1 MALVLPF
8 TDTTCDRVLP
18 DVRRVLDAHGVIA
31 LPTETYYGLAVS
43 PTDTAALQRLM
54 ELKGRP
60 ADKPILVL
68 IGSPDQLPQ
77 LVRSVPPAAALLME
91 LFWPGPLTIVFP
103 AAPDLP
109 ALLTAGTGT
118 IGVRQS
124 PLLQLQ
130 HLLQGTGPLTGTSA
144 NRSSEPPL
152 DDAVAVQRTLGAGV
166 ELILDGGRT
175 PGGLPSTMVDA
186 RDRPHL
192 LRAGALSTDL
202 IRAALA
208 RQGFELSS

>member
-68 IGSPDQLPQ
+68 IGSSDQLPQ

-130 HLLQGTGPLTGTSA
+130 HLLQGTGPVTGTSA

-152 DDAVAVQRTLGAGV
+152 DDAAAVQRTLGAGV

-192 LRAGALSTDL
+192 LRAGALPTDL
-202 IRAALA
+202 IRAALG

>member
-1 MALVLPF
+1 MRMAFSRCP
-8 TDTTCDRVLP
+8 
-18 DVRRVLDAHGVIA
+18 
-31 LPTETYYGLAVS
+31 
-43 PTDTAALQRLM
+43 
-54 ELKGRP
+54 
-60 ADKPILVL
+60 PILVL
-68 IGSPDQLPQ
+68 IGSLDQLPQ
-77 LVRSVPPAAALLME
+77 LVQAIPPAAALLME
-91 LFWPGPLTIVFP
+91 QFWPGPLTIVFP

-118 IGVRQS
+118 IGVRQA

-130 HLLQGTGPLTGTSA
+130 HLLRHTGPLTGTSA

-152 DDAVAVQRTLGAGV
+152 DNAVAVQRALGAGV
-166 ELILDGGRT
+166 DLILDGGHT

-208 RQGFELSS
+208 RQGYELSS

>member
-1 MALVLPF
+1 M
-8 TDTTCDRVLP
+8 
-18 DVRRVLDAHGVIA
+18 
-31 LPTETYYGLAVS
+31 
-43 PTDTAALQRLM
+43 
-54 ELKGRP
+54 
-60 ADKPILVL
+60 
-68 IGSPDQLPQ
+68 
-77 LVRSVPPAAALLME
+77 
-91 LFWPGPLTIVFP
+91 PLTIVFP
-103 AAPDLP
+103 ASPDLP

-118 IGVRQS
+118 IGVRQA

-130 HLLQGTGPLTGTSA
+130 HLLRHTGPLTGTSA

-152 DDAVAVQRTLGAGV
+152 DNAVAVQRALGAGV
-166 ELILDGGRT
+166 DLILDGGHT

-208 RQGFELSS
+208 RQGYELSS

>member
-77 LVRSVPPAAALLME
+77 LVRSIPPAAALLME

>member
-130 HLLQGTGPLTGTSA
+130 HLLQGTGPVTGTSA

-152 DDAVAVQRTLGAGV
+152 DDAAAVQRTLGAGV

>member
-130 HLLQGTGPLTGTSA
+130 HLLQGTGPVTGTSA

>member
-1 MALVLPF
+1 MALLLSF
-8 TDTTCDRVLP
+8 TDTTCDCVLP
-18 DVRRVLDAHGVIA
+18 DVRRVLDTHGVLA
-31 LPTETYYGLAVS
+31 LPTETYYGLAVR
-43 PTDTAALQRLM
+43 PTDTAALQHLM

-60 ADKPILVL
+60 SDKPILVL
-68 IGSPDQLPQ
+68 IGSLEQLPQ
-77 LVRSVPPAAALLME
+77 LVQSIPPAAALLME

-124 PLLQLQ
+124 PLRPLQ
-130 HLLQGTGPLTGTSA
+130 HLLRHTGPLTGTSA
-144 NRSSEPPL
+144 NRSSEPPI
-152 DDAVAVQRTLGAGV
+152 DNAAAVQRALGAGV
-166 ELILDGGRT
+166 DLILDGGPT

-192 LRAGALSTDL
+192 LRAGALPTDL

-208 RQGFELSS
+208 RQGYELSS

>member
-1 MALVLPF
+1 MALLLPF

-18 DVRRVLDAHGVIA
+18 EVRRVLDAHGVVA
-31 LPTETYYGLAVS
+31 LPTETYYGLAVR
-43 PTDTAALQRLM
+43 PTDTAALQNLM

-60 ADKPILVL
+60 TDKPILVL
-68 IGSPDQLPQ
+68 IGSPGQLPQ
-77 LVRSVPPAAALLME
+77 LVRSISPAAALLME

-130 HLLQGTGPLTGTSA
+130 HLLRHTGPLTGTSA
-144 NRSSEPPL
+144 NRSSEPPI
-152 DDAVAVQRTLGAGV
+152 DNAEAVQRALGAGV
-166 ELILDGGRT
+166 DLILDGGHT

-192 LRAGALSTDL
+192 LRAGAFPTDL
-202 IRAALA
+202 IRVSLR
-208 RQGFELSS
+208 RQGYELSS

>member
-152 DDAVAVQRTLGAGV
+152 DDAAAVQRTLGAGV

>member
-18 DVRRVLDAHGVIA
+18 DARQVLDAHGVLA
-31 LPTETYYGLAVS
+31 LPTETYYGLAVR
-43 PTDTAALQRLM
+43 PTDETALRRLI

-60 ADKPILVL
+60 SDKPILVL
-68 IGSPDQLPQ
+68 IGSLDQLPQ
-77 LVRSVPPAAALLME
+77 LVQSIPPAAALLME
-91 LFWPGPLTIVFP
+91 QFWPGPLTIVFP

-130 HLLQGTGPLTGTSA
+130 HLLQRTGPLTGTSA
-144 NRSSEPPL
+144 NRSSEPPI
-152 DDAVAVQRTLGAGV
+152 DNAEAVQRALWAGV
-166 ELILDGGRT
+166 DLILDGGAT

-208 RQGFELSS
+208 RQGYELSS

>member
-1 MALVLPF
+1 MALILPF
-8 TDTTCDRVLP
+8 TDTSLDRILP
-18 DVRRVLDAHGVIA
+18 DVRQVLDAHGIVA
-31 LPTETYYGLAVS
+31 LPTETYYGLAVR
-43 PTDTAALQRLM
+43 PTDETALRHLI

-60 ADKPILVL
+60 SDKPILVL
-68 IGSPDQLPQ
+68 IGSPEQLPR
-77 LVRSVPPAAALLME
+77 LVQSIPRAAALLME

-103 AAPDLP
+103 AESALP

-130 HLLQGTGPLTGTSA
+130 DLLRHTGPLTGTSA

-152 DDAVAVQRTLGAGV
+152 DSAAAVQRALGAEV
-166 ELILDGGRT
+166 DLILDGGHT

-192 LRAGALSTDL
+192 LRAGALPTDL
-202 IRAALA
+202 LRAALA
-208 RQGFELSS
+208 RQGYELSS

>member
-1 MALVLPF
+1 MALILPF
-8 TDTTCDRVLP
+8 TDTACDRVLP
-18 DVRRVLDAHGVIA
+18 DVRQVLDAHGVLA
-31 LPTETYYGLAVS
+31 LPTETYYGLAVR
-43 PTDTAALQRLM
+43 PTDTAALQHLM

-77 LVRSVPPAAALLME
+77 LVRSIPPAAALLME

-118 IGVRQS
+118 IGVRLS

-130 HLLQGTGPLTGTSA
+130 HLLQRTGPLTGTSA
-144 NRSSEPPL
+144 NRSSEPSL
-152 DDAVAVQRTLGAGV
+152 DTAAAVQGALGEGV
-166 ELILDGGRT
+166 DLILDGGPT

-192 LRAGALSTDL
+192 LRAGALPTDL

-208 RQGFELSS
+208 RQGYELSS

>member
-1 MALVLPF
+1 
-8 TDTTCDRVLP
+8 
-18 DVRRVLDAHGVIA
+18 VLDAHGVLA
-31 LPTETYYGLAVS
+31 LPTETYYGLAVR
-43 PTDTAALQRLM
+43 PTDETALRRLI

-60 ADKPILVL
+60 SDKPILVL
-68 IGSPDQLPQ
+68 IGSLDQLPQ
-77 LVRSVPPAAALLME
+77 LVQSISPAAALLME
-91 LFWPGPLTIVFP
+91 QFWPGPLTIVFS

-118 IGVRQS
+118 IGVRQA

-130 HLLQGTGPLTGTSA
+130 HLLRHTGPLTGTSA

-152 DDAVAVQRTLGAGV
+152 DNAVAVQRALGAGV
-166 ELILDGGRT
+166 DLILDGGHT

-208 RQGFELSS
+208 QHGYELSS